1 MTHHSLLVAVS
12 FMALATCNHDDAT
25 TLTYPAGVLDTIQGD
40 CPSDAE
46 LECLYVSKVQE
57 DIRNIV
63 HKIPQILRKCANYDG
78 P

>member
-25 TLTYPAGVLDTIQGD
+25 TLTYPARVLDTIQGD

-46 LECLYVSKVQE
+46 LEVFISKVQE
-57 DIRNIV
+57 DIHNIV
-63 HKIPQILRKCANYDG
+63 HKIPQIRKCANYDG

>member
-25 TLTYPAGVLDTIQGD
+25 TLTYPARVLDTIQGD

-46 LECLYVSKVQE
+46 LEVFISKVQE
-57 DIRNIV
+57 
-63 HKIPQILRKCANYDG
+63 LRHSQHRTQNS
-78 P
+78 PNS

>member
-25 TLTYPAGVLDTIQGD
+25 TLTYPAGVLHTIQGD

-46 LECLYVSKVQE
+46 LEVLIPKVQE

-63 HKIPQILRKCANYDG
+63 HKIPQIRKCTPNYDG